1 MVHWP
6 AMNKPERFDV
16 DPARMPRLPE
26 LTRAEELEAAPNLLP
41 RTLAELELLL
51 RRDLDLIRYPARPWV
66 LPRPAPDGIALDVLI
81 VGGGQA
87 GVTAA
92 FGLLKERVTNI
103 LVIDENPEGHEGPW
117 GTYARMPT
125 LRTQKDV
132 GGVDL
137 GLPNLSL
144 RAWFE
149 TQYGRRA
156 WDELYKVPTEVW
168 SRYLAW
174 YRRVLDIPM
183 RNDTR
188 LVRFRPENGLIA
200 CEVQEYGGDTPRTLF
215 ARTLVFATGI
225 EGNGA
230 RHVPDFIAQNLPR
243 ERWAHTHE
251 AIDFA
256 ALSGKAVA
264 VLGGAASSFDNAIM
278 AVEHGATVHV
288 HHRAKELRAYNPMGW
303 AEFSGYLA
311 HFPDLPAD
319 ARWRFSRAFK
329 RFKMGPPNATMVRAR
344 ALPNLHI
351 HPAAQWNAVAFD
363 GARIQIDAT
372 DGALTADFVI
382 AGTGYIV
389 DLTVRPEFAEHLD
402 LIARWKDR
410 YTPPP
415 GEEDESLACA
425 AYLGPNFEMTERVS
439 GTAPWLSAVFNFS
452 RGAQMSMGPMPIGL
466 SGIKYGVPRLVQGI
480 TRALFTADTEQ
491 YFAGMKAWQ
500 ESDDVAER

>member
-1 MVHWP
+1 
-6 AMNKPERFDV
+6 
-16 DPARMPRLPE
+16 
-26 LTRAEELEAAPNLLP
+26 
-41 RTLAELELLL
+41 
-51 RRDLDLIRYPARPWV
+51 
-66 LPRPAPDGIALDVLI
+66 
-81 VGGGQA
+81 
-87 GVTAA
+87 
-92 FGLLKERVTNI
+92 LKERVTNI

-132 GGVDL
+132 GGIDL

-149 TQYGRRA
+149 VQYGRGA
-156 WDELYKVPTEVW
+156 WDELYKIPTDIW
-168 SRYLAW
+168 LRYLAW
-174 YRRVLDIPM
+174 YRRVLGIPM

-188 LVRFRPENGLIA
+188 LTGFRPESGLIA
-200 CEVQEYGGDTPRTLF
+200 CEVVEKGASRTLF

-243 ERWAHTHE
+243 ACWAHTHE

-256 ALSGKAVA
+256 SLGGKTVA

-278 AVEHGATVHV
+278 AAEHGATVHV

-311 HFPDLPAD
+311 HFPDLPAE

-329 RFKMGPPNATMVRAR
+329 RFKMGPPNTTMLRAR

-351 HPAAQWNAVAFD
+351 HAAAHWNALRHD
-363 GARIQIDAT
+363 GERIHIDAS
-372 DGALTADFVI
+372 DGPFIADFVI

-389 DLTVRPEFAEHLD
+389 DLTVKPELAEHLT
-402 LIARWKDR
+402 LIARWKDKF
-410 YTPPP
+410 TPPA
-415 GEEDESLACA
+415 GEEDESLAAA
-425 AYLGPNFEMTERVS
+425 AYLGPNFEMTEKVP
-439 GTAPWLSAVFNFS
+439 GTAPWLAAVFNFS

-480 TRALFTADTEQ
+480 TRRLFVADTER
-491 YFAGMKAWQ
+491 YFEGMKAWQ

>member
-1 MVHWP
+1 
-6 AMNKPERFDV
+6 MNKPLKFAV
-16 DPARMPRLPE
+16 DPARMRHLPE
-26 LTRAEELEAAPNLLP
+26 LTTAAELEAAPHLLP
-41 RTLAELELLL
+41 RSLPELELLL

-66 LPRPAPDGIALDVLI
+66 LPRPAPDGETALDVLI

-92 FGLLKERVTNI
+92 FGLLRERVTNI

-132 GGVDL
+132 GGIDL

-149 TQYGRRA
+149 VQYGRRA
-156 WDELYKVPTEVW
+156 WDDLYKIPTDIW

-174 YRRVLDIPM
+174 YRRVLGIPL

-188 LVRFRPENGLIA
+188 LVRFRPDNGLIA
-200 CEVQEYGGDTPRTLF
+200 CEVRENGAPRTLW

-225 EGNGA
+225 EGNGT
-230 RHVPDFIAQNLPR
+230 RHVPEFIAQGLPR

-251 AIDFA
+251 AIDFTS
-256 ALSGKAVA
+256 LDGKTVA

-278 AVEHGATVHV
+278 AAEHGATVHV
-288 HHRAKELRAYNPMGW
+288 HHRARELRAYNPMGW

-311 HFPDLPAD
+311 HFPDLPAE

-329 RFKMGPPNATMVRAR
+329 RFKMGPPNATMQRAR
-344 ALPNLHI
+344 ALANLHI
-351 HPAAQWNAVAFD
+351 HAAAHWNAVAFD
-363 GARIQIDAT
+363 GERIRIDAT
-372 DGALTADFVI
+372 DGPLVADFVI
-382 AGTGYIV
+382 AGTGYVV
-389 DLTVRPEFAEHLD
+389 DLAVKPELADHLP
-402 LIARWKDR
+402 LIATWRDR
-410 YTPPP
+410 FTPPP
-415 GEEDESLACA
+415 GEEDDSLAAA
-425 AYLGPNFEMTERVS
+425 AYLGPNFEMTEKVP
-439 GTAPWLSAVFNFS
+439 GAAPWLAAVFNFS

-480 TRALFTADTEQ
+480 TRRLFVSDTER

-500 ESDDVAER
+500 ESDDVAEK

>member
-1 MVHWP
+1 MSKS
-6 AMNKPERFDV
+6 AKFQV
-16 DPARMPRLPE
+16 DPARMAQLAE
-26 LTRAEELEAAPNLLP
+26 LSSAAEFEALQRPLLP
-41 RTLAELELLL
+41 QSLAELELLL

-66 LPRPAPDGIALDVLI
+66 LSHAAPDGEGALDVLI

-87 GVTAA
+87 GLTAA
-92 FGLLKERVTNI
+92 FGLLQQRVTNI
-103 LVIDENPEGHEGPW
+103 LVIDENPEGQEGPW

-132 GGVDL
+132 GGIDL

-149 TQYGRRA
+149 VQFGRRA
-156 WDELYKVPTEVW
+156 WEELYKIPTDIW

-174 YRRVLDIPM
+174 YRRVTGIPM
-183 RNDTR
+183 RNSTQ

-200 CEVQEYGGDTPRTLF
+200 CDVEEGGATRTLWT
-215 ARTLVFATGI
+215 RTLVFATGI
-225 EGNGA
+225 EGNGI
-230 RHVPDFIAQNLPR
+230 RHVPDFIATNLPR

-256 ALSGKAVA
+256 ALNGKTVA

-278 AVEHGATVHV
+278 AAEYGATVHV

-311 HFPDLPAD
+311 NFPDLPAD

-329 RFKMGPPNATMVRAR
+329 RFKMGPPNTTMQRAR
-344 ALPNLHI
+344 ALANLHI
-351 HPAAQWNAVAFD
+351 HSGAHWNGVRFD
-363 GARIQIDAT
+363 GSIIHIDAS
-372 DGALTADFVI
+372 DGPLTADFVI

-389 DLTVRPEFAEHLD
+389 DLTVIEELADHLPV
-402 LIARWKDR
+402 IATWRDR
-410 YTPPP
+410 YTPPA
-415 GEEDESLACA
+415 GEEDESLSAA
-425 AYLGPNFEMTERVS
+425 AYLGPNFEMTEKTP
-439 GTAPWLSAVFNFS
+439 GAAPWLGAVFNFS

-480 TRALFTADTEQ
+480 TRRLFVADTER
-491 YFAGMKAWQ
+491 YFEGMRAWQ
-500 ESDDVAER
+500 DSDDVAEP

>member
-1 MVHWP
+1 MKSQKHQI
-6 AMNKPERFDV
+6 
-16 DPARMPRLPE
+16 DPARMPYLDE
-26 LTRAEELEAAPNLLP
+26 LTSAADFETAAQSLLP
-41 RTLAELELLL
+41 KSLAELELLL

-66 LPRPAPDGIALDVLI
+66 LTREAPDGAPALDVLI

-103 LVIDENPEGHEGPW
+103 LVIDENPEGREGPW

-156 WDELYKVPTEVW
+156 WDALYKIPTDIW

-174 YRRVLDIPM
+174 YRDVLGIPM

-188 LVRFRPENGLIA
+188 LTGFRPENGLIA
-200 CEVQEYGGDTPRTLF
+200 CAIMENEMQRTLWT
-215 ARTLVFATGI
+215 RTLVFATGI
-225 EGNGA
+225 EGNGV
-230 RHVPDFIAQNLPR
+230 RHVPDFITENLPP
-243 ERWAHTHE
+243 ECWAHTHE
-251 AIDFA
+251 AINFPS
-256 ALSGKAVA
+256 LKGKTVA

-278 AVEHGATVHV
+278 AVEHGAVAHV
-288 HHRAKELRAYNPMGW
+288 HHRAAELRAYNPMGW

-311 HFPDLPAD
+311 HFPDLPPET
-319 ARWRFSRAFK
+319 RWRFSRAFK
-329 RFKMGPPNATMVRAR
+329 RFKMGPPNTTMMRAR
-344 ALPNLHI
+344 ALANLHI
-351 HPAAQWNAVAFD
+351 HPAAHWNAVNFEN
-363 GARIQIDAT
+363 GRIRIDAT
-372 DGALTADFVI
+372 DGPLAAVKPELAD
-382 AGTGYIV
+382 
-389 DLTVRPEFAEHLD
+389 HLA
-402 LIARWKDR
+402 LIATWRDKF
-410 YTPPP
+410 TPPP
-415 GEEDESLACA
+415 GDEDESLSAA
-425 AYLGPNFEMTERVS
+425 AYLGPNFEMIEKQP
-439 GTAPWLSAVFNFS
+439 GTAPWLGAVFNFS

-480 TRALFTADTEQ
+480 TRQLFVSDAAR
-491 YFAGMKAWQ
+491 YFDGMKAWQ

>member
-1 MVHWP
+1 M
-6 AMNKPERFDV
+6 KPLKHQV
-16 DPARMPRLPE
+16 DPARMPHLDQ
-26 LTRAEELEAAPNLLP
+26 LTSAAEFDSAAQGLLP
-41 RTLAELELLL
+41 KSLDELELLL

-66 LPRPAPDGIALDVLI
+66 LTHEAPGGAPALDVLI

-103 LVIDENPEGHEGPW
+103 LVIDENPQGREGPW

-156 WDELYKVPTEVW
+156 WDALYKIPTDIW

-174 YRRVLDIPM
+174 YRDVLGIPM
-183 RNDTR
+183 RNDTH
-188 LVRFRPENGLIA
+188 LTGFRPENGLIA
-200 CEVQEYGGDTPRTLF
+200 CAVMENETQRTLWT
-215 ARTLVFATGI
+215 RTLVFATGI
-225 EGNGA
+225 EGNGV
-230 RHVPDFIAQNLPR
+230 RHVPDFITENLPP
-243 ERWAHTHE
+243 ECWAHTHE
-251 AIDFA
+251 AIDFPS
-256 ALSGKAVA
+256 LKGKTVA

-278 AVEHGATVHV
+278 AVEHGAVAHV
-288 HHRAKELRAYNPMGW
+288 HHRAAELRAYNPMGW

-311 HFPDLPAD
+311 HFPDLPPET
-319 ARWRFSRAFK
+319 RWRFSRAFK
-329 RFKMGPPNATMVRAR
+329 RFKMGPPNTTMMRAR
-344 ALPNLHI
+344 ALSNLHI
-351 HPAAQWNAVAFD
+351 HPAAHWNAVSHD
-363 GARIQIDAT
+363 GARIRIDAT
-372 DGALTADFVI
+372 DGPLTADFVI
-382 AGTGYIV
+382 AGTGYVV
-389 DLTVRPEFAEHLD
+389 DLTVKPELVEHLP
-402 LIARWKDR
+402 LIATWRDKF
-410 YTPPP
+410 TPPP
-415 GEEDESLACA
+415 GDEDESLSAA
-425 AYLGPNFEMTERVS
+425 AYLGPNFEMTEKQP

-480 TRALFTADTEQ
+480 TRQLFVSDAAR
-491 YFAGMKAWQ
+491 YFDGMKAWQ

>member
-1 MVHWP
+1 
-6 AMNKPERFDV
+6 MNKPFNV
-16 DPARMPRLPE
+16 DAAHMRQLPE
-26 LTRAEELEAAPNLLP
+26 LTTATELDAAPSLLP
-41 RTLAELELLL
+41 RSLAELELLL

-66 LPRPAPDGIALDVLI
+66 LRRDAPNGEAALDVLI

-87 GVTAA
+87 GLTAA
-92 FGLLKERVTNI
+92 FGMLKERVTNI

-156 WDELYKVPTEVW
+156 WDALYKIPTDIW
-168 SRYLAW
+168 LRYLAW
-174 YRRVLDIPM
+174 YRRVLDLPV
-183 RNDTR
+183 RNETR
-188 LVRFRPENGLIA
+188 LTRFRPENGLIA
-200 CEVQEYGGDTPRTLF
+200 CEVQENVKGTGTPRTLY

-230 RHVPDFIAQNLPR
+230 RHVPDFIANNLPR

-256 ALSGKAVA
+256 SLKGKTVA
-264 VLGGAASSFDNAIM
+264 VLGGAASSFDNAIV
-278 AVEHGATVHV
+278 AAEHGATVHV
-288 HHRAKELRAYNPMGW
+288 HHRAVELRAYNPMGW

-311 HFPDLPAD
+311 HFPDLPPE

-329 RFKMGPPNATMVRAR
+329 RFKMGPPNSTMQRAR
-344 ALPNLHI
+344 ALANIHI
-351 HPAAQWNAVAFD
+351 HAAAHWSTVRFD
-363 GARIQIDAT
+363 GARIHIDAS
-372 DGALTADFVI
+372 DGPLTADFVI
-382 AGTGYIV
+382 AGTGYVV
-389 DLTVRPEFAEHLD
+389 DLGVIEELADHLP
-402 LIARWKDR
+402 LIATWRDKF
-410 YTPPP
+410 TPPP
-415 GEEDESLACA
+415 GEEDDSLASA
-425 AYLGPNFEMTERVS
+425 AYLGPNFEMIEKVP
-439 GTAPWLSAVFNFS
+439 GTAPWLAAVFNFS

-466 SGIKYGVPRLVQGI
+466 SGIKYGVPRLVQGV
-480 TRALFTADTEQ
+480 TRRLFVTDTER

-500 ESDDVAER
+500 ESDDVAEK

>member
-1 MVHWP
+1 M
-6 AMNKPERFDV
+6 KPLKYQV
-16 DPARMPRLPE
+16 DPAHMRHLEE
-26 LTRAEELEAAPNLLP
+26 LTGAADFDTAAQSLLP
-41 RTLAELELLL
+41 TSLDALELLL

-66 LPRPAPDGIALDVLI
+66 LTREAPDGAPALDVLI

-92 FGLLKERVTNI
+92 FGLMKERVTNI
-103 LVIDENPEGHEGPW
+103 LVIDENPQGREGPW

-156 WDELYKVPTEVW
+156 WDELYKIPTEIW

-174 YRRVLDIPM
+174 YRRVLGIPM

-188 LVRFRPENGLIA
+188 LTGFRPEHGLIA
-200 CEVQEYGGDTPRTLF
+200 CEITESGKARTLWT
-215 ARTLVFATGI
+215 RTLVFATGI

-230 RHVPDFIAQNLPR
+230 RHVPDFITKNLPR
-243 ERWAHTHE
+243 ECWAHTQE
-251 AIDFA
+251 AIDFPS
-256 ALSGKAVA
+256 LKGKTVA

-278 AVEHGATVHV
+278 AVEHGATAHV
-288 HHRAKELRAYNPMGW
+288 HHRAPELRAYNPMGW

-311 HFPDLPAD
+311 HFPDLPPET
-319 ARWRFSRAFK
+319 RWRFSRAFK
-329 RFKMGPPNATMVRAR
+329 RFKMGPPNTTMMRAR
-344 ALPNLHI
+344 ALSDLHI
-351 HPAAQWNAVAFD
+351 HPAAHWNAVSHD

-372 DGALTADFVI
+372 DGPLTADFVI
-382 AGTGYIV
+382 AGTGYVV
-389 DLTVRPEFAEHLD
+389 DLTVKPELAAHLP
-402 LIARWKDR
+402 LIATWRDKF
-410 YTPPP
+410 TPSR
-415 GEEDESLACA
+415 GDEDEGLSAA
-425 AYLGPNFEMTERVS
+425 AYLGPNFEMIEKQP
-439 GTAPWLSAVFNFS
+439 GTAPWLCAVFNFS

-480 TRALFTADTEQ
+480 TRQLFVSDAAR
-491 YFAGMKAWQ
+491 YFDGMQAWQ

>member
-1 MVHWP
+1 M
-6 AMNKPERFDV
+6 KPLNDQV
-16 DPARMPRLPE
+16 DPARMRHLDE
-26 LTRAEELEAAPNLLP
+26 LTSAADFDAAAQSLLP
-41 RTLAELELLL
+41 KSLAELELLL

-66 LPRPAPDGIALDVLI
+66 LPREAPDGAPALDVLI

-92 FGLLKERVTNI
+92 FGLMKERVINI
-103 LVIDENPEGHEGPW
+103 LVIDENPQGREGPW

-125 LRTQKDV
+125 LRTQKEV

-156 WDELYKVPTEVW
+156 WDELYKIPTDIW
-168 SRYLAW
+168 SRYLSW
-174 YRRVLDIPM
+174 YRRVLGIPM

-188 LVRFRPENGLIA
+188 LTSFRAEHGLIA
-200 CEVQEYGGDTPRTLF
+200 CAVMENGVARTLWT
-215 ARTLVFATGI
+215 RTLVFATGI

-230 RHVPDFIAQNLPR
+230 RHVPEFITSKLPR
-243 ERWAHTHE
+243 ECWAHTQE
-251 AIDFA
+251 AIDFPS
-256 ALSGKAVA
+256 LKGKTVA

-278 AVEHGATVHV
+278 AVEHGAVAHV
-288 HHRAKELRAYNPMGW
+288 HHRAAELRAYNPMGW

-311 HFPDLPAD
+311 HFPDLPPET
-319 ARWRFSRAFK
+319 RWRFSRAFK
-329 RFKMGPPNATMVRAR
+329 RFKMGPPNTTMMRAR
-344 ALPNLHI
+344 ALANLYI
-351 HPAAQWNAVAFD
+351 HPAAHWNAVSFD
-363 GARIQIDAT
+363 GERIQVDAT
-372 DGALTADFVI
+372 DGPFTADFVI
-382 AGTGYIV
+382 AGTGYVV
-389 DLTVRPEFAEHLD
+389 DLTVKPELAPHLP
-402 LIARWKDR
+402 LIATWRDKF
-410 YTPPP
+410 TPPL
-415 GEEDESLACA
+415 GDEDESLSAA
-425 AYLGPNFEMTERVS
+425 AYLGPNFEMTEKQP

-480 TRALFTADTEQ
+480 TRRLFVSDAAR
-491 YFAGMKAWQ
+491 YFDGMKAWQ

>member
-1 MVHWP
+1 M
-6 AMNKPERFDV
+6 KPLKYQV
-16 DPARMPRLPE
+16 DPARMPHLEE
-26 LTRAEELEAAPNLLP
+26 LTTAADLETGAQNLLP
-41 RTLAELELLL
+41 KSLGQLELLL

-66 LPRPAPDGIALDVLI
+66 LTREAPDGAPALDVLV

-92 FGLLKERVTNI
+92 FGLMKERVTNI
-103 LVIDENPEGHEGPW
+103 LVIDENPQGREGPW

-149 TQYGRRA
+149 TQYGRPA
-156 WDELYKVPTEVW
+156 WDELYKIPTDIW

-183 RNDTR
+183 HNDTR
-188 LVRFRPENGLIA
+188 LSGFRPENGLIA
-200 CEVQEYGGDTPRTLF
+200 CEVIENGRPRTLWT
-215 ARTLVFATGI
+215 RTLVFATGI

-230 RHVPDFIAQNLPR
+230 RHVPDFIAKKLPR
-243 ERWAHTHE
+243 ECWAHTQE
-251 AIDFA
+251 AIDFPS
-256 ALSGKAVA
+256 LKGKTVA

-278 AVEHGATVHV
+278 AVEHGAVAHV
-288 HHRAKELRAYNPMGW
+288 HHRASELRAYNPMGW

-311 HFPDLPAD
+311 HFPDLPPET
-319 ARWRFSRAFK
+319 RWRFSRAFK
-329 RFKMGPPNATMVRAR
+329 RFKMGPPNTTMMRAR
-344 ALPNLHI
+344 ALTDLHI
-351 HPAAQWNAVAFD
+351 HPAAHWNAVGFD

-372 DGALTADFVI
+372 DGPFTADFVI
-382 AGTGYIV
+382 AGTGYVV
-389 DLTVRPEFAEHLD
+389 DLTMKPELAEHLP
-402 LIARWKDR
+402 LIATWRDKF
-410 YTPPP
+410 TPPP
-415 GEEDESLACA
+415 GDEDENLSAA
-425 AYLGPNFEMTERVS
+425 AYLGPNFEMTEKAP
-439 GTAPWLSAVFNFS
+439 GTAPWLATVFNFS

-480 TRALFTADTEQ
+480 TRQLFVSDAAR
-491 YFAGMKAWQ
+491 YFDGMKAWQ

>member
-1 MVHWP
+1 MKSL
-6 AMNKPERFDV
+6 NYQV
-16 DPARMPRLPE
+16 DPAHMRHLDE
-26 LTRAEELEAAPNLLP
+26 LTSAADFDSAARSLLP
-41 RTLAELELLL
+41 QSLAELELLL

-66 LPRPAPDGIALDVLI
+66 LTREAPDGAPALDVLI

-92 FGLLKERVTNI
+92 FGLMKERVTNI
-103 LVIDENPEGHEGPW
+103 LVIDENPQGREGPW

-149 TQYGRRA
+149 VQYGRRA
-156 WDELYKVPTEVW
+156 WDALYKIPTEIW

-174 YRRVLDIPM
+174 YRGVLGIPM

-188 LVRFRPENGLIA
+188 LTGFRPEHGLIA
-200 CEVQEYGGDTPRTLF
+200 CAVMENGTPRTLWT
-215 ARTLVFATGI
+215 RTLVFATGI

-230 RHVPDFIAQNLPR
+230 RHVPDFITRNLPR

-251 AIDFA
+251 AIDFPG
-256 ALSGKAVA
+256 LKGKTVA

-278 AVEHGATVHV
+278 AVEHGAVAHV
-288 HHRAKELRAYNPMGW
+288 HHRADELRAYNPMGW

-311 HFPDLPAD
+311 HFPDLPPET
-319 ARWRFSRAFK
+319 RWRFSRAFK
-329 RFKMGPPNATMVRAR
+329 RFKMGPPNTTMMRAR
-344 ALPNLHI
+344 SLADLHI
-351 HPAAQWNAVAFD
+351 HPAAHWNAVSHD
-363 GARIQIDAT
+363 GERIQIDAT
-372 DGALTADFVI
+372 DGPLTADFVI
-382 AGTGYIV
+382 AGTGYVV
-389 DLTVRPEFAEHLD
+389 DLTVKPELADHLP
-402 LIARWKDR
+402 LIATWRDKF
-410 YTPPP
+410 TPPP
-415 GEEDESLACA
+415 GDEDASLSAA
-425 AYLGPNFEMTERVS
+425 AYLGPNFEMTEKEP

-480 TRALFTADTEQ
+480 TRQLFVSDAAR
-491 YFAGMKAWQ
+491 YFDGMKAWQ

>member
-1 MVHWP
+1 MKSQKHQI
-6 AMNKPERFDV
+6 
-16 DPARMPRLPE
+16 DPARMPYLDE
-26 LTRAEELEAAPNLLP
+26 LTSAADFETAAQSLLP
-41 RTLAELELLL
+41 KSLAELELLL

-66 LPRPAPDGIALDVLI
+66 LTREAPDGAPALDVLI

-103 LVIDENPEGHEGPW
+103 LVIDENPEGREGPW

-156 WDELYKVPTEVW
+156 WDALYKIPTDIW

-174 YRRVLDIPM
+174 YRDVLGIPM

-188 LVRFRPENGLIA
+188 LTGFRPENGLIA
-200 CEVQEYGGDTPRTLF
+200 CAIMENEMQRTLWT
-215 ARTLVFATGI
+215 RTLVFATGI
-225 EGNGA
+225 EGNGV
-230 RHVPDFIAQNLPR
+230 RHVPDFITENLPP
-243 ERWAHTHE
+243 ECWAHTHE
-251 AIDFA
+251 AINFPS
-256 ALSGKAVA
+256 LKGKTVA
-264 VLGGAASSFDNAIM
+264 VLGGAASSFDNAVM
-278 AVEHGATVHV
+278 AVEHGAVAHV
-288 HHRAKELRAYNPMGW
+288 HHRAAELRAYNPMGW

-311 HFPDLPAD
+311 HFPDLPPET
-319 ARWRFSRAFK
+319 RWRFSRAFK
-329 RFKMGPPNATMVRAR
+329 RFKMGPPNTTMMRAR
-344 ALPNLHI
+344 ALANLHI
-351 HPAAQWNAVAFD
+351 HPAAHWNAVNFEN
-363 GARIQIDAT
+363 GRIRIDAT
-372 DGALTADFVI
+372 DGPLAADFVI
-382 AGTGYIV
+382 AGTGYVV
-389 DLTVRPEFAEHLD
+389 DLTVKSELAEHLP
-402 LIARWKDR
+402 LIATWRDKF
-410 YTPPP
+410 TPPP
-415 GEEDESLACA
+415 GDEDESLSAA
-425 AYLGPNFEMTERVS
+425 AYLGPNFEITEKQP

-466 SGIKYGVPRLVQGI
+466 SGIKYGVPRLVRGI
-480 TRALFTADTEQ
+480 TRQLFVSDAAR
-491 YFAGMKAWQ
+491 YFDGMKAWQ